1 MPEVQTTS
9 EEGLARRFSS
19 SQAWQPNLSFVQAA
33 KFELEH
39 RQKPG
44 KLASRPPLVQASGE
58 SGRRC
63 CRNLSSYHLLSL
75 EIFCADVS
83 FTYIYFLNFVN
94 EWFFGMFDYW
104 YVYLIQTVIFVRL
117 KVTVVHTVCVFAN
130 WYLVN
135 WMIIYA
141 WVIFQGPILFLISW
155 RVLKI
160 SVEYRFPCD
169 ECGTRKF
176 ISEILKWNILSV
188 QASFALD
195 LNYLLLLAL
204 LSFVGNV
211 VQFMDV
217 HSI

>member
-9 EEGLARRFSS
+9 EEDLARRFSS

-75 EIFCADVS
+75 EIFCTGVS
-83 FTYIYFLNFVN
+83 FTYFLKILCD
-94 EWFFGMFDYW
+94 WFFGMFDYW
-104 YVYLIQTVIFVRL
+104 YVHLIQVVIFVRL
-117 KVTVVHTVCVFAN
+117 KVTVVHTVCLSAY

-135 WMIIYA
+135 NDYICMSNFSGSDSFSYFLKGIKDICRVSFPLR
-141 WVIFQGPILFLISW
+141 WVWDKKVDHF
-155 RVLKI
+155 
-160 SVEYRFPCD
+160 CD
-169 ECGTRKF
+169 SKC
-176 ISEILKWNILSV
+176 NILSV
-188 QASFALD
+188 QASFVQD

-204 LSFVGNV
+204 LSFVGNI
-211 VQFMDV
+211 VQFIV